1 MKKRVG
7 IVGASGFVGGELL
20 RLLLYHPYAEVTIA
34 TSRRYAGEYVFRV
47 HANLRKLTNLVFT
60 PLNIKKLTEEC
71 DVVFLAV
78 PHKQSAKLAA
88 QLVETGI
95 KVIDLSADFRFRD
108 PQLYEKWY
116 NWKHPAPDLL
126 KEAVYGLPELHR
138 DEIKRAKIIACPG
151 CMSTAAILAL
161 APLAKSGI
169 MDTEHVI
176 VDVKIG
182 SSGAG
187 TAPSMSTLHAERFG
201 VVRPYSP
208 VGHRHTGEIE
218 QELTALAGKSVKVA
232 MSAHAVNIVR
242 GILATCHVYTNREV
256 KPVDLWK
263 IYRGMYGNEPFV
275 RIVKDKRGIYRL
287 PDPKVVVGTNFC
299 DVGFEVD
306 PHVNRVVAFG
316 AIDNLMKGAAGQA
329 VQCFNI
335 AIGVD
340 EKTGLDFCGFHPI

>member
-20 RLLLYHPYAEVTIA
+20 RLLLYHPYAEVKAAI
-34 TSRRYAGEYVFRV
+34 SRRYAGEYVFRV
-47 HANLRKLTNLVFT
+47 HANLRKLTDLVFS
-60 PLNIKKLTEEC
+60 PLNVKRLTEEC
-71 DVVFLAV
+71 DVAFLAV
-78 PHKQSAKLAA
+78 PHTQSAKLTA
-88 QLVETGI
+88 QLVEVGI
-95 KVIDLSADFRFRD
+95 RVIDLSADFRFKD
-108 PQLYEKWY
+108 PKLYKAWY
-116 NWKHPAPDLL
+116 NWEHPFPELL
-126 KEAVYGLPELHR
+126 QEAVYGLPELHR
-138 DEIKRAKIIACPG
+138 DEIRRAKIIACPG
-151 CMSTAAILAL
+151 CMPTAAILAS
-161 APLAKSGI
+161 APLAKRGI
-169 MDTEHVI
+169 MDPDHVV

-208 VGHRHTGEIE
+208 TGHRHTGEIE
-218 QELTALAGKSVKVA
+218 QELTALVGKPVKVA

-242 GILATCHVYTNREV
+242 GILATCHVYTTD
-256 KPVDLWK
+256 KIDLIDLWRM
-263 IYRGMYGNEPFV
+263 YRSMYGNEPFV
-275 RIVKDKRGIYRL
+275 RVVRDKRGVYRL
-287 PDPKVVVGTNFC
+287 PDPKVVIGTNFC

-306 PHVNRVVAFG
+306 KRINRVVAFG

-340 EKTGLDFCGFHPI
+340 ERTGLDFPGFHPI

>member
-20 RLLLYHPYAEVTIA
+20 RLLLHHPNVEVTVA
-34 TSRRYAGEYVFRV
+34 TSTKYAGEYVFRV
-47 HANLRKLTNLVFT
+47 HANLRKITDLVFT
-60 PLNIKKLTEEC
+60 PPDFKRLTENC

-78 PHKQSAKLAA
+78 PHKQSAKLTA

-116 NWKHPAPDLL
+116 NWRHPVPELL

-138 DEIKRAKIIACPG
+138 EEIRRTRIVACPG
-151 CMSTAAILAL
+151 CMSTASILAL
-161 APLAKSGI
+161 APLVKS
-169 MDTEHVI
+169 DAVDVEHIV

-187 TAPSMSTLHAERFG
+187 TSPSQATMHAERFG
-201 VVRPYSP
+201 VVRPYAP

-218 QELTALAGKSVKVA
+218 QELSLLARRPVRAA

-242 GILATCHVYTNREV
+242 GILATCHVYINREL
-256 KPVDLWK
+256 KLVDLWK
-263 IYRGMYGNEPFV
+263 MYREMYAKEPFI
-275 RIVKDKRGIYRL
+275 RIVKDKKGIYRL
-287 PDPKVVVGTNFC
+287 PDPKVVIGTNFC
-299 DVGFEVD
+299 DVGFEID
-306 PHVNRVVAFG
+306 PHINRIVALG

-335 AIGVD
+335 LIGVD
-340 EKTGLDFCGFHPI
+340 ERTGLDFCGFHPI

>member
-34 TSRRYAGEYVFRV
+34 TSRKYVGEYVFRV
-47 HANLRKLTNLVFT
+47 HANLRKLTDLVFT
-60 PLNIKKLTEEC
+60 PLDVKRLTENC

-78 PHKQSAKLAA
+78 PHKQSAKLTA
-88 QLVETGI
+88 QLVETGV
-95 KVIDLSADFRFRD
+95 KVIDLSADFRFKD
-108 PQLYEKWY
+108 PYMYEVWY
-116 NWKHPAPDLL
+116 NWKHPVPDLL

-138 DEIKRAKIIACPG
+138 DEIKRANIIACPG
-151 CMSTAAILAL
+151 CMPTAAILAL

-169 MDTEHVI
+169 IDPEHIV

-187 TAPSMSTLHAERFG
+187 TSPSLATMHAERFG
-201 VVRPYSP
+201 VVRPYAP
-208 VGHRHTGEIE
+208 AGHRHTGEIE
-218 QELTALAGKSVKVA
+218 QELSALTGKPVKVA

-242 GILATCHVYTNREV
+242 GILATCHVYVNREV
-256 KPVDLWK
+256 KLVELWRM
-263 IYRGMYGNEPFV
+263 YREMYANEPFV
-275 RIVKDKRGIYRL
+275 RIVKDKKGIYRL
-287 PDPKVVVGTNFC
+287 PDPKVVIGTNFC

-306 PHVNRVVAFG
+306 PHANRVVAFG

-335 AIGVD
+335 LIGVD
-340 EKTGLDFCGFHPI
+340 ERTGLDFCGFHPI